1 MTICIFIACMLYM
14 DIVNHTARNGWFMY
28 LILYLAAALVY
39 FAYELITT
47 RKWHNL
53 LTALPGL
60 GIVALLNVG
69 ILLGMHMVQSHIVA
83 QRPAM
88 QEIESV
94 SFCNT
99 DGSEYISSS
108 SYLSYQDYVNLE
120 CRDIEITDPTAITLV
135 SYYLDE
141 NLKTWEESARD
152 RKSVV

>member
-60 GIVALLNVG
+60 PSRLR
-69 ILLGMHMVQSHIVA
+69 MK
-83 QRPAM
+83 
-88 QEIESV
+88 
-94 SFCNT
+94 
-99 DGSEYISSS
+99 
-108 SYLSYQDYVNLE
+108 
-120 CRDIEITDPTAITLV
+120 PTA
-135 SYYLDE
+135 
-141 NLKTWEESARD
+141 WR
-152 RKSVV
+152 